1 MFHSIWLIALLS
13 IAIPSLAFS
22 TVSSPA
28 YSLSQDNNTVLQQA
42 QKALEANQNQ
52 ALSTVNDSSQV
63 ASKITKG
70 SGSMSTYENSDYG
83 ISIKFPSNWKPSEVN
98 LPQQGI
104 VLFYAPAYG
113 TPTSEDYLATPASF
127 LVASQK
133 LPVNNMTLPNFV
145 ESFLK
150 DRYLNV
156 TDYKII
162 SSSKSNLG
170 AMPSEQLIM
179 YDYDQVGLFSDGSS
193 IKHKRIIAID
203 NKSEIAYMIRYSA
216 EPGLYSK
223 YVPLANQMIDS
234 FKLVN
239 KP

>member
-1 MFHSIWLIALLS
+1 MYRFIWLIVILS
-13 IAIPSLAFS
+13 ITIPTAYSIFGIPAFS
-22 TVSSPA
+22 F
-28 YSLSQDNNTVLQQA
+28 QDNNTVLQQA
-42 QKALEANQNQ
+42 QKALEANQK
-52 ALSTVNDSSQV
+52 APSTGSSQE

-70 SGSMSTYENSDYG
+70 SGGMSTYENSDYG
-83 ISIKFPSNWKPSEVN
+83 MSIKFPSNWKPSEVN

-104 VLFYAPAYG
+104 VLFLAPAFG
-113 TPTSEDYLATPASF
+113 SPMSEDYLATPASV
-127 LVASQK
+127 LVASQM

-170 AMPSEQLIM
+170 GMPSEQIIM

-193 IKHKRIIAID
+193 LKHKRIIAID

-216 EPGLYSK
+216 EPGMFSK
-223 YVPLANQMIDS
+223 YLPLADQMIDS

>member
-1 MFHSIWLIALLS
+1 MVRFIWLIVLMS
-13 IAIPSLAFS
+13 IAIPSLGCSTFSSSAFS
-22 TVSSPA
+22 SSE
-28 YSLSQDNNTVLQQA
+28 DNNTVLQQA
-42 QKALEANQNQ
+42 QKVFEANQDQ
-52 ALSTVNDSSQV
+52 ESSTDTDSSQE
-63 ASKITKG
+63 ASKITTG
-70 SGSMSTYENSDYG
+70 SGGMSTYENSDYG
-83 ISIKFPSNWKPSEVN
+83 IRINFPSNWKTSEVN

-113 TPTSEDYLATPASF
+113 TPMSEDYVSTPASV
-127 LVASQK
+127 LIASQK

-170 AMPSEQLIM
+170 GMPSEQIIM

-193 IKHKRIIAID
+193 LKHKRIIAID

-223 YVPLANQMIDS
+223 YVPLADQMTDS
-234 FKLVN
+234 FKLVK

>member
-1 MFHSIWLIALLS
+1 MLRLIWLIVLLS
-13 IAIPSLAFS
+13 IAIPSLGFWIISSSVFS
-22 TVSSPA
+22 
-28 YSLSQDNNTVLQQA
+28 SQANNTVLQQA

-52 ALSTVNDSSQV
+52 ASSSPTLTDNSQE

-70 SGSMSTYENSDYG
+70 SGGMSTYENSDYG
-83 ISIKFPSNWKPSEVN
+83 ISIKFPSNWKPSEVY

-113 TPTSEDYLATPASF
+113 TPMSEDYLATPASV

-170 AMPSEQLIM
+170 GMPSEQI
-179 YDYDQVGLFSDGSS
+179 
-193 IKHKRIIAID
+193 
-203 NKSEIAYMIRYSA
+203 
-216 EPGLYSK
+216 
-223 YVPLANQMIDS
+223 
-234 FKLVN
+234 
-239 KP
+239 